1 MSLKKIYCQFI
12 LKSMLISSPTFLYS
26 TILTDIFVFSREIG
40 VALNLFLHFSEHL
53 YFTILRQPYC
63 TTGCGT
69 TVCEHT
75 MAAPTS
81 YALAVQFRRGAK
93 TVVDV
98 IGSYLVEKN
107 MKELF
112 EEVLVNASLDAS
124 VGNFQSVQVSS
135 KEGGPWRD
143 VEKTA
148 TIAPGQLGKKKKKSR
163 PTDPSRQ
170 RHLWTIKQF
179 IFFGL
184 TSMVH
189 CHLTDS

>member
-98 IGSYLVEKN
+98 IGSYHVEKN

-135 KEGGPWRD
+135 KEVFELLYLSECD
-143 VEKTA
+143 T
-148 TIAPGQLGKKKKKSR
+148 TISYFAC
-163 PTDPSRQ
+163 T
-170 RHLWTIKQF
+170 
-179 IFFGL
+179 
-184 TSMVH
+184 V
-189 CHLTDS
+189 